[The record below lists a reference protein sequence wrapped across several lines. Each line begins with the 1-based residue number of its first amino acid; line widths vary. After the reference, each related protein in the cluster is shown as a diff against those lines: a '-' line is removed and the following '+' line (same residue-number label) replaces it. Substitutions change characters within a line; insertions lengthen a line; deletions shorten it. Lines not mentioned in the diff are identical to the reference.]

1 MDYESI
7 EKQQESLLPSEF
19 DQLEEELS
27 LTYDEY
33 LREKG
38 EITEVKPVSDR
49 LKQME
54 KSALDVYEQGL
65 TDPSIQFSQRR
76 QVADKVLEITGVI
89 DKNKDKGNSGNTFVF
104 SDKFAEKFMKV
115 AERFQNTFEIEDS
128 DSYNETEQPDERLVN

>member
-1 MDYESI
+1 MDYEKI
-7 EKQQESLLPSEF
+7 EQQQQTLLPSEYEEKA
-19 DQLEEELS
+19 DELE
-27 LTYDEY
+27 LTYEDY

-38 EITEVKPVSDR
+38 EITEVKPVDQR

-65 TDPSIQFSQRR
+65 TDPTIQFSQRR

-89 DKNKDKGNSGNTFVF
+89 DKNKGKEGNNGNTFVF

-115 AERFQNTFEIEDS
+115 AEKFQTSFELEGN
-128 DSYNETEQPDERLVN
+128 NERTVN